1 VRLLPKKGRSQYSVL
16 HKPRSFARPSTLRI
30 SMIVPRAMAEVC
42 VYCYDKQCWVITHD
56 VIANS
61 SKAAERS
68 LGEAMGEQVDEFP

>member
-1 VRLLPKKGRSQYSVL
+1 
-16 HKPRSFARPSTLRI
+16 
-30 SMIVPRAMAEVC
+30 MIVPRAMAEVC